1 MSKLHVRAA
10 FAVAAALL
18 VAAGCGGDDSGS
30 ATTAGATDASTAGS
44 ATGDDPA
51 GGGVLKIADPGNAGA
66 IAYAKREGILEARLA
81 EIGATV
87 EWGGSYPNSTASF
100 DAVRAGE
107 LNIFGGNTTVT
118 VGYLSVTPNAKVV
131 ALGDEAD
138 PTSPPSAGLF
148 VNDDID
154 TVQDLVG
161 KKIGVNVGGY
171 GEYLLLLG
179 LQQAGV
185 DPAEVERVNLQADKA
200 AAAFVGGS
208 VDGYVAIVNAFQ
220 PAVEQGFKLLFSNR
234 DVPDQ
239 SVSVV
244 AVAEDLVN
252 EHPEVVKVYLDV
264 LQELTEQSRT
274 EPEKFQNVFLT
285 EGPTAVSGDRLA
297 AAIALAEH
305 TLAPHTPTAEDI
317 AKFQHVADVFYESG
331 AIPETIDAATTVVD
345 IDSLVGS
352 GS

>member
-10 FAVAAALL
+10 FVVAAAVL
-18 VAAGCGGDDSGS
+18 AASCGGDDAGS
-30 ATTAGATDASTAGS
+30 AADATAADATDAA
-44 ATGDDPA
+44 A
-51 GGGVLKIADPGNAGA
+51 GGGVLAIADPGNAGA
-66 IAYAKREGILEARLA
+66 IAYAKREGILEDRLA
-81 EIGATV
+81 EVGATV

-107 LNIFGGNTTVT
+107 LNVFGGNTTVT
-118 VGYLSVTPNAKVV
+118 VGYLSVTPDAKVV

-148 VNDDID
+148 VDDDIE

-179 LQQAGV
+179 LEQAGV
-185 DPAEVERVNLQADKA
+185 DPADVERVNLQADKA

-208 VDGYVAIVNAFQ
+208 IDGYVAIVNAFQ

-244 AVAEDLVN
+244 AVSDDLV
-252 EHPEVVKVYLDV
+252 EDHPEVVRVYLEV
-264 LQELTEQSRT
+264 LQELTEQART

-297 AAIALAEH
+297 AAIELAKH
-305 TLAPHTPTAEDI
+305 TLAPHIPTAADI
-317 AKFQHVADVFYESG
+317 AKFQHVADVFYEAG
-331 AIPETIDAATTVVD
+331 AIPAKIDASTTVVD
-345 IDSLVGS
+345 IGTLVGS